1 LAFLFLVA
9 YFVGMMW
16 IGIGSVRKI
25 KGIETFFVADR
36 KGSALL
42 ITGSLVATIVGGSS
56 TVGMAG
62 KGFSWG
68 IVGAWWL
75 LVGVVGLLL
84 LSLFLAKRVRS
95 QGVFTLPE
103 LLERQ
108 YGGSVKTVASF
119 VIVWAWMGI
128 IGGQIVASGR
138 ILSTLM
144 PGSLS
149 LLMGVSAAVFIAYTI
164 LGGQISI
171 IRTDFIQSAIMIG
184 GILLCAAFSLD
195 RTGGIMVMK
204 TDLPGDFFLFPVN
217 SHFSWKSLMEW
228 LVLIGSAYV
237 VGPDIYSRLFSA
249 RNPRT
254 AQRSVLL
261 TALILIPLAFS
272 IVIIGMAARVLAPSL
287 SGEEALPYM
296 IREVLPHGINGLVM
310 AALLCALM
318 SSADTVLLTASTI
331 FSMDI
336 VNDFVERI
344 RGRGLDEW
352 QILLLS
358 RFVIILFGL
367 LALAFALKF
376 RGVIHLLLFGYSIY
390 TAGLVIPAVLGFW
403 RQKIRLNPTGA
414 LVAMIGGGGWVILR
428 DLGLVDRLGFEG
440 FLDLSPGFQGVLLS
454 LILLFAGS
462 YLSRSKRI
470 KFT

>member
-16 IGIGSVRKI
+16 IGIGSVRRI

-108 YGGSVKTVASF
+108 YGGSVKIVASF

-184 GILLCAAFSLD
+184 GILLCAVFSLD

-204 TDLPGDFFLFPVN
+204 TDLPRDFFLFPVN
-217 SHFSWKSLMEW
+217 SQFSWKSLMEW

-249 RNPRT
+249 KNPRT

-296 IREVLPHGINGLVM
+296 IREVLPQGINGLVM

-344 RGRGLDEW
+344 QGRGLDER
-352 QILLLS
+352 QLLLLS
-358 RFVIILFGL
+358 RLVIILFGL

-390 TAGLVIPAVLGFW
+390 TAGLVIPAVFGFW
-403 RQKIRLNPTGA
+403 RQKFRLNPTGA

>member
-1 LAFLFLVA
+1 MAFLFLVA

-16 IGIGSVRKI
+16 IGIGSVRRI

-195 RTGGIMVMK
+195 RTGENGACGQQNRVSRGHEGTEEGCHDEPI
-204 TDLPGDFFLFPVN
+204 D
-217 SHFSWKSLMEW
+217 S
-228 LVLIGSAYV
+228 
-237 VGPDIYSRLFSA
+237 VG
-249 RNPRT
+249 
-254 AQRSVLL
+254 
-261 TALILIPLAFS
+261 
-272 IVIIGMAARVLAPSL
+272 
-287 SGEEALPYM
+287 
-296 IREVLPHGINGLVM
+296 
-310 AALLCALM
+310 
-318 SSADTVLLTASTI
+318 
-331 FSMDI
+331 
-336 VNDFVERI
+336 
-344 RGRGLDEW
+344 
-352 QILLLS
+352 
-358 RFVIILFGL
+358 
-367 LALAFALKF
+367 
-376 RGVIHLLLFGYSIY
+376 
-390 TAGLVIPAVLGFW
+390 
-403 RQKIRLNPTGA
+403 
-414 LVAMIGGGGWVILR
+414 
-428 DLGLVDRLGFEG
+428 
-440 FLDLSPGFQGVLLS
+440 
-454 LILLFAGS
+454 
-462 YLSRSKRI
+462 
-470 KFT
+470 